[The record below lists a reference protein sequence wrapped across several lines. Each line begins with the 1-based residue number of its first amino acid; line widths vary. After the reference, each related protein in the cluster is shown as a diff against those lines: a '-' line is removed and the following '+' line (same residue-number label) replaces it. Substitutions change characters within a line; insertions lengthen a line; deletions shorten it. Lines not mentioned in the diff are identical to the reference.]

1 MKIPVTAAALVCLC
15 STGLMAGES
24 EDSLVIAA
32 AMLNTT
38 GRTGGA
44 SARKAGRSGSP
55 LGLAR
60 TIYSKFISS
69 QDGNTCC
76 FSVSCSDY
84 CVSAVRFNGVFK
96 GALLTAD
103 RLTRCN
109 GIQPDRYET
118 DSLGG
123 KNIDDVS
130 GRIK

>member
-1 MKIPVTAAALVCLC
+1 MKIRTTAVAVVCLC
-15 STGLMAGES
+15 ITGLTAGEG

-32 AMLNTT
+32 AMLNTP
-38 GRTGGA
+38 GRAGGA
-44 SARKAGRSGSP
+44 SALKSGRSGSP

-69 QDGNTCC
+69 QDGNACC

-84 CVSAVRFNGVFK
+84 CVSAVRNNGVFK

-118 DSLGG
+118 DSLSG
-123 KNIDDVS
+123 KNIDDVP